1 MFAGKPPED
10 RRLEILQA
18 AEQLFITQGYGKT
31 TVEHILQSVGIAKG
45 TLYYHYQ
52 SKADILEAIV
62 LMYVNKGVEA
72 AENILAIPS
81 LNAHEKL
88 KLILSAQSFET
99 DNKKEVIQQIH
110 RVENAE
116 LHMKSLT
123 ETIKRIAPIIAKV
136 IEQGV
141 EEGIYQ
147 LDNDAQEVVEFL
159 LVASQFLL
167 DTAIFDWTAE
177 QLLKRAQTFQSIT
190 ETVLHAEKGSFHYIT
205 VMYERLVE
213 HFELK

>member
-31 TVEHILQSVGIAKG
+31 TVEHILHSVGIAKG

-72 AENILAIPS
+72 AESILARPS

-88 KLILSAQSFET
+88 KLILSAQSFDN

-147 LDNDAQEVVEFL
+147 VDNDAQQVVEFL

-177 QLLKRAQTFQSIT
+177 QLLQRAQTFQSIT

-205 VMYERLVE
+205 AMYERLVE

>member
-205 VMYERLVE
+205 AMYERLVE

>member
-159 LVASQFLL
+159 LAASQFLL